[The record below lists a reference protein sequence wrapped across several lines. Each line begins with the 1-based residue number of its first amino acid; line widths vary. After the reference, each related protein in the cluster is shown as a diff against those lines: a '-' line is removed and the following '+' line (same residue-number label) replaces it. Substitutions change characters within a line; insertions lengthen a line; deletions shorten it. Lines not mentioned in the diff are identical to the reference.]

1 MQGTT
6 EQTEYERYKAHASI
20 ELSLSMAS
28 SIPEFMNPLVHFG
41 AIHLN
46 RLDAGCVF
54 LDFLVSDIRI
64 TNEEGQP
71 FRVDA
76 TLTTIEESV
85 TEEMNE
91 SLEHVLS
98 KEYLEK
104 ALLLEINHELE
115 LFGQEQ
121 LFENVLEPSKAVL
134 RLYHEG
140 SLEYEKDFRLH
151 TCPYDIEHRTRLYDH
166 IRPHFEP
173 N

>member
-6 EQTEYERYKAHASI
+6 KQTEYERYKAHASI

-91 SLEHVLS
+91 SLEYVLS

-104 ALLLEINHELE
+104 AFLLEVNHDLE

-121 LFENVLEPSKAVL
+121 LFENVLEPLKAVL

-151 TCPYDIEHRTRLYDH
+151 TCPYDIEHRTRLYEH